1 MTVPLWMWLAT
12 VAGIA
17 ALISVDLWR
26 SRRPHE
32 VGFREAAVWSAVYV
46 AAALLFGAGV
56 LLTAG
61 TQAGIEFFSG
71 YLVEKSL
78 SIDNLFVFAVVL
90 AQFGVSARHQARVL
104 MIGVIGAL
112 VLRGLFIAV
121 GAAAVQRYA
130 VMFLL
135 FGAFLIFTGV
145 RLFRSHGE
153 QPDIGNS
160 RPIRLLR
167 RVVPMT
173 DDSSSGRLL
182 IRGRATPLLLAV
194 LAILAIDIVFALDSI
209 PAIFGITDNAYLVFT
224 TNAFALLG
232 LRALYFLMIGLLDR
246 LVYLHYGLA
255 ILLGFI
261 GVKLVLHYLHGVWPA
276 VPAIPLPLS
285 MAVIVATLAVT
296 TVLSLRRSR
305 PAASVSP
312 AQSGPVG
319 HDRGAD
325 PVAGVQLDQD
335 RADVGLH
342 RALDEVEG
350 PADLGV
356 GVARTE

>member
-1 MTVPLWMWLAT
+1 MTVHLWMWLAT
-12 VAGIA
+12 VAGIV
-17 ALISVDLWR
+17 ALVSVDLWQ

-32 VGFREAAVWSAVYV
+32 IGFREAAVWSAVYV
-46 AAALLFGAGV
+46 AAAVVFGVGV
-56 LLTAG
+56 LLAGG
-61 TQAGIEFFSG
+61 TQLGIQFFSG

-104 MIGVIGAL
+104 MIGVLGAL
-112 VLRGLFIAV
+112 VLRGAFIAV
-121 GAAAVQRYA
+121 GATVVQRYA
-130 VMFLL
+130 ITFLF

-153 QPDIGNS
+153 QPDVRNS

-167 RVVPMT
+167 RVMPIT
-173 DDSSSGRLL
+173 DDSSSGRLWV
-182 IRGRATPLLLAV
+182 RAGGRLKATPVLLATV
-194 LAILAIDIVFALDSI
+194 AILAVDIVFALDSI

-224 TNAFALLG
+224 ANAFALLG
-232 LRALYFLMIGLLDR
+232 LRALYFLLIGLLDR

-261 GVKLVLHYLHGVWPA
+261 GVKLVLHYLHGVWSA

-296 TVLSLRRSR
+296 TVASLRRSR
-305 PAASVSP
+305 RPAAVRESVD
-312 AQSGPVG
+312 A
-319 HDRGAD
+319 
-325 PVAGVQLDQD
+325 
-335 RADVGLH
+335 
-342 RALDEVEG
+342 
-350 PADLGV
+350 
-356 GVARTE
+356 

>member
-12 VAGIA
+12 VAGIVT
-17 ALISVDLWR
+17 LISVDLWQ

-56 LLTAG
+56 LLTSG
-61 TQAGIEFFSG
+61 TQAGVQFFSG

-90 AQFGVSARHQARVL
+90 AQFGVPARHQARVL
-104 MIGVIGAL
+104 MIGVLGAL
-112 VLRGLFIAV
+112 VLRGAFIAV

-130 VMFLL
+130 ITFLF
-135 FGAFLIFTGV
+135 FGAFLVFTGV

-153 QPDIGNS
+153 QPDIRNS

-167 RVVPMT
+167 RIVPMT

-182 IRGRATPLLLAV
+182 QRTGGRWKATPVLLATA
-194 LAILAIDIVFALDSI
+194 AILAVDIVFALDSI

-261 GVKLVLHYLHGVWPA
+261 GIKLVLHYLHTVWAA

-285 MAVIVATLAVT
+285 MAVIVATLTAT
-296 TVLSLRRSR
+296 TVASLLRSR
-305 PAASVSP
+305 TTTSDPPKSP
-312 AQSGPVG
+312 VPT
-319 HDRGAD
+319 D
-325 PVAGVQLDQD
+325 AG
-335 RADVGLH
+335 
-342 RALDEVEG
+342 
-350 PADLGV
+350 
-356 GVARTE
+356 

>member
-1 MTVPLWMWLAT
+1 MWLAT
-12 VAGIA
+12 VAGIV
-17 ALISVDLWR
+17 ALISVDLWQ

-32 VGFREAAVWSAVYV
+32 VGFREAATWSAIYV

-56 LLTAG
+56 LMTTG
-61 TQAGIEFFSG
+61 TQAGVQFFSG

-90 AQFGVSARHQARVL
+90 AQFGVSGRHQARVL
-104 MIGVIGAL
+104 MIGVLGAL
-112 VLRGLFIAV
+112 VLRGAFIAV
-121 GAAAVQRYA
+121 GAAAVQRFA
-130 VMFLL
+130 VTFLL

-153 QPDIGNS
+153 QPDIRDS

-182 IRGRATPLLLAV
+182 VRTGGRLRATPVLLATV
-194 LAILAIDIVFALDSI
+194 AILAIDIVFALDSI

-232 LRALYFLMIGLLDR
+232 LRALYFLLIGLLDR

-255 ILLGFI
+255 VLLGFI
-261 GVKLVLHYLHGVWPA
+261 GVKLVLHYLHGVWA
-276 VPAIPLPLS
+276 TVPEIPLPLS
-285 MAVIVATLAVT
+285 MAVIVGILAVT
-296 TVLSLRRSR
+296 TVASLHRSRRRPPAEHTPAAEPPISPEQRAAPDPAR
-305 PAASVSP
+305 PAASPGS
-312 AQSGPVG
+312 
-319 HDRGAD
+319 R
-325 PVAGVQLDQD
+325 
-335 RADVGLH
+335 
-342 RALDEVEG
+342 
-350 PADLGV
+350 
-356 GVARTE
+356 

>member
-1 MTVPLWMWLAT
+1 MTVPLWMWLAS
-12 VAGIA
+12 VAGIV
-17 ALISVDLWR
+17 ALISVDLWQ

-61 TQAGIEFFSG
+61 AQAGVQFFSG

-90 AQFGVSARHQARVL
+90 AQFAVPARHQARVL
-104 MIGVIGAL
+104 MIGVLGAL
-112 VLRGLFIAV
+112 VLRGVFIAV

-130 VMFLL
+130 ITFLF
-135 FGAFLIFTGV
+135 FGAFLVFTGV

-153 QPDIGNS
+153 QPDIRNS

-167 RVVPMT
+167 RIMPMT

-182 IRGRATPLLLAV
+182 VRAGGRWKATPVLLATA
-194 LAILAIDIVFALDSI
+194 AILAVDIVFALDSI

-261 GVKLVLHYLHGVWPA
+261 GVKLVLHYLHTVWA
-276 VPAIPLPLS
+276 AIPAIPLPLS
-285 MAVIVATLAVT
+285 MAVIITTLTATTAA
-296 TVLSLRRSR
+296 SLLRSR
-305 PAASVSP
+305 QKST
-312 AQSGPVG
+312 
-319 HDRGAD
+319 
-325 PVAGVQLDQD
+325 AGV
-335 RADVGLH
+335 G
-342 RALDEVEG
+342 
-350 PADLGV
+350 
-356 GVARTE
+356 

>member
-1 MTVPLWMWLAT
+1 MWLAT
-12 VAGIA
+12 VAGIVT
-17 ALISVDLWR
+17 LISVDLWQ

-56 LLTAG
+56 LLTSG
-61 TQAGIEFFSG
+61 TQAGVQFFSG

-90 AQFGVSARHQARVL
+90 AQFGVPARHQARVL
-104 MIGVIGAL
+104 MIGVLGAL
-112 VLRGLFIAV
+112 VLRGAFIAV

-130 VMFLL
+130 ITFLF

-153 QPDIGNS
+153 QPDIRNS

-167 RVVPMT
+167 RIVPMT

-182 IRGRATPLLLAV
+182 QRAGGRWKATPVLLATA
-194 LAILAIDIVFALDSI
+194 AILAVDIVFALDSI

-261 GVKLVLHYLHGVWPA
+261 GVKLVLHYLHTVWAA

-285 MAVIVATLAVT
+285 MAVIVATLTAT
-296 TVLSLRRSR
+296 TVASLLRSR
-305 PAASVSP
+305 TTTSDPP
-312 AQSGPVG
+312 KRPVPT
-319 HDRGAD
+319 D
-325 PVAGVQLDQD
+325 AG
-335 RADVGLH
+335 
-342 RALDEVEG
+342 
-350 PADLGV
+350 
-356 GVARTE
+356 

>member
-1 MTVPLWMWLAT
+1 VPLWMWLAT

-17 ALISVDLWR
+17 ALISVDLWQ

-32 VGFREAAVWSAVYV
+32 VGFREAATWSAVYV

-56 LLTAG
+56 LFTAG
-61 TQAGIEFFSG
+61 TEAGVQFFSG

-90 AQFGVSARHQARVL
+90 AQFGVAGRHQARVL
-104 MIGVIGAL
+104 MIGVLGAL

-121 GAAAVQRYA
+121 GAAAVQRFA
-130 VMFLL
+130 ITFLF

-153 QPDIGNS
+153 QPDVRDS

-173 DDSSSGRLL
+173 DDASSGRLL
-182 IRGRATPLLLAV
+182 VRTDGRRRATPVLLATV
-194 LAILAIDIVFALDSI
+194 AILAIDIVFALDSI

-232 LRALYFLMIGLLDR
+232 LRALYFLLIGLLDR

-255 ILLGFI
+255 VLLGFI
-261 GVKLVLHYLHGVWPA
+261 GVKLVLHYLHGVWAA
-276 VPAIPLPLS
+276 VPEIPLPLS
-285 MAVIVATLAVT
+285 MAVIVGILTVT
-296 TVLSLRRSR
+296 TVASLRRSR
-305 PAASVSP
+305 QREAVAA
-312 AQSGPVG
+312 
-319 HDRGAD
+319 
-325 PVAGVQLDQD
+325 
-335 RADVGLH
+335 
-342 RALDEVEG
+342 
-350 PADLGV
+350 
-356 GVARTE
+356 ARR

>member
-1 MTVPLWMWLAT
+1 MWLAT
-12 VAGIA
+12 VAGIVV
-17 ALISVDLWR
+17 LISVDLWQ

-32 VGFREAAVWSAVYV
+32 IGFREAAVWSAVYV

-56 LLTAG
+56 LLTSGGPAG
-61 TQAGIEFFSG
+61 VQFFSG

-90 AQFGVSARHQARVL
+90 AQFGVAARHQARVL
-104 MIGVIGAL
+104 MIGVLGAL
-112 VLRGLFIAV
+112 VLRGVFIAV
-121 GAAAVQRYA
+121 GAAAIQTYA
-130 VMFLL
+130 ITFLF

-153 QPDIGNS
+153 QPDIRNS

-167 RVVPMT
+167 RFVPMT
-173 DDSSSGRLL
+173 DDGSSGRLL
-182 IRGRATPLLLAV
+182 VRAGGRLRATPVLLATV
-194 LAILAIDIVFALDSI
+194 AILAVDIVFALDSI

-232 LRALYFLMIGLLDR
+232 LRALYFLLIGLLDR

-255 ILLGFI
+255 VLLGFI

-285 MAVIVATLAVT
+285 MAVIVAVLAVT
-296 TVLSLRRSR
+296 TVASLRRSR
-305 PAASVSP
+305 RPAPP
-312 AQSGPVG
+312 ARPKV
-319 HDRGAD
+319 DA
-325 PVAGVQLDQD
+325 
-335 RADVGLH
+335 
-342 RALDEVEG
+342 
-350 PADLGV
+350 
-356 GVARTE
+356 

>member
-1 MTVPLWMWLAT
+1 MTVPLWMWLAS
-12 VAGIA
+12 VAGIV
-17 ALISVDLWR
+17 ALISVDLWQ

-61 TQAGIEFFSG
+61 AQAGVQFFSG

-90 AQFGVSARHQARVL
+90 AQFAVPARRQARVL
-104 MIGVIGAL
+104 MIGVLGAL
-112 VLRGLFIAV
+112 VLRGVFIAV

-130 VMFLL
+130 ITFLF
-135 FGAFLIFTGV
+135 FGAFLVFTGV

-153 QPDIGNS
+153 QPDIRNS

-167 RVVPMT
+167 RIMPMT

-182 IRGRATPLLLAV
+182 VRAGGRWKATPVLLATA
-194 LAILAIDIVFALDSI
+194 AILAVDIVFALDSI

-261 GVKLVLHYLHGVWPA
+261 GVKLVLHYLHTVWA
-276 VPAIPLPLS
+276 AIPAIPLPLS
-285 MAVIVATLAVT
+285 MAVIITTLTATTAA
-296 TVLSLRRSR
+296 SLLRSR
-305 PAASVSP
+305 QKST
-312 AQSGPVG
+312 
-319 HDRGAD
+319 
-325 PVAGVQLDQD
+325 AGV
-335 RADVGLH
+335 G
-342 RALDEVEG
+342 
-350 PADLGV
+350 
-356 GVARTE
+356 

>member
-56 LLTAG
+56 LLLGG
-61 TQAGIEFFSG
+61 TEPGIQFFSG

-90 AQFGVSARHQARVL
+90 AQFGVGARHQARVL
-104 MIGVIGAL
+104 MIGVVGAL
-112 VLRGLFIAV
+112 VLRGVFIAV

-173 DDSSSGRLL
+173 DDDGSGRLL
-182 IRGRATPLLLAV
+182 MRAGGRLRATPVLLAAV
-194 LAILAIDIVFALDSI
+194 AILAIDIVFALDSI

-232 LRALYFLMIGLLDR
+232 LRALYFLLIGLLDR

-261 GVKLVLHYLHGVWPA
+261 GVKLVLHYLHGVWAA

-285 MAVIVATLAVT
+285 MAVIVATLTVT
-296 TVLSLRRSR
+296 TVASLRRSR
-305 PAASVSP
+305 RPAERP
-312 AQSGPVG
+312 REKVG
-319 HDRGAD
+319 A
-325 PVAGVQLDQD
+325 
-335 RADVGLH
+335 
-342 RALDEVEG
+342 
-350 PADLGV
+350 
-356 GVARTE
+356 